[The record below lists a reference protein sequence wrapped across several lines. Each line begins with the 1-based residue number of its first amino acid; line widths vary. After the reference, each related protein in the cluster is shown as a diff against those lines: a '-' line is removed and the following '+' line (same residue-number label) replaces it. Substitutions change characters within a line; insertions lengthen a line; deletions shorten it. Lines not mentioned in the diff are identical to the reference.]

1 MCCATPICWGNV
13 NDKESFSASALDD
26 AERSE
31 GKLVVLVVDDSPVDR
46 QLAAGLIRKE
56 LNANVQF
63 AVHGGDALEKMRVS
77 VPDVVLTDLQMPEV
91 DGLHLVEAIRSSY
104 PYVPTI
110 LMTAHGSEETALD
123 ALNKGAANYVAK
135 KNLAKRLAE
144 TVRDVVSISG
154 GGRNQQR
161 LASCWS
167 QSQFEFN
174 LENDAS
180 LIPPLIKHLQQYSA
194 SIRPSDETELLRIG
208 VALHEAIRNAMHH
221 GNLELQ
227 SEMRNTSMDEYYK
240 LADQRR
246 TLDPYKSRRVTFT
259 ATESPEESRYLIRD
273 QGVGFDV
280 KNFDYNPD
288 DPMHMARPSGRGLFL
303 MRTFMTEVKYNEAGN
318 EVLLVH
324 RRGGV

>member
-1 MCCATPICWGNV
+1 
-13 NDKESFSASALDD
+13 
-26 AERSE
+26 
-31 GKLVVLVVDDSPVDR
+31 
-46 QLAAGLIRKE
+46 
-56 LNANVQF
+56 VQF
-63 AVHGGDALEKMRVS
+63 AIHGGDALEKMRVS

-324 RRGGV
+324 RRAGV